1 MKFSH
6 KYIIVGAGSAGC
18 VLANKLSAD
27 PSNSVL
33 LIEAG
38 PMDNYPTIKMPLGA
52 SSLFKHKKYGWG
64 YETQSEPNLMD
75 RSINWPR
82 GKTLGGSSSIN
93 GMLYIR
99 GQAEDYE
106 AWESAGNEG
115 WGYRDLM
122 KYFINLENNQ
132 NHEDQYHGNYG
143 ELWVETYQSSLPASQ
158 VFMKACSESGLIES
172 NDFNGSVQEGFGT
185 YQVNIKNGQRYSAAD
200 AFLKPILNRPN
211 IELMT
216 DSSVLKI
223 IINNK
228 KAIGVQVKNGSG
240 IHVISA
246 GSEII
251 LSGGAINS
259 PQILM
264 LSGIGSKEHLENVN
278 IPCLH
283 DLPGVGQN
291 LQDHLT
297 VNISYKID
305 RLDTFSELMKPMQMV
320 KNLYQYF
327 FKRAGLLTYPA
338 SDIGVFFKTNQGC
351 ETPNAQI
358 HFAPGAGK
366 YNKDGAMEPISGITA
381 SVCNLRPLSKGHI
394 ELNSSNPSEPPKI
407 FANYLSN
414 KSDIQP
420 MIEGIKKVR
429 EIFKSP
435 SIQAFNPKEMDPSL
449 NQKNDSEI
457 EDLIRQECLSVYH
470 PVGTCKMGNELDCVV
485 DQNLKVKGIKSLRV
499 ADASIFPNI
508 ISGNTNA
515 TCNAVGAKCAELVL
529 KKIDLNFDSFA

>member
-211 IELMT
+211 LELMT

-228 KAIGVQVKNGSG
+228 KAIGVQVKNRSG

-435 SIQAFNPKEMDPSL
+435 SIQAFNPKEMEPSL
-449 NQKNDSEI
+449 NHKNDSEI

-470 PVGTCKMGNELDCVV
+470 PVGTCKMGIEKDCVV
-485 DQNLKVKGIKSLRV
+485 DPSLCVIGIKSLRV
-499 ADASIFPNI
+499 ADASIFPKI

-515 TCNAVGAKCAELVL
+515 TCNAVGAKCAELIL
-529 KKIDLNFDSFA
+529 KKNGS

>member
-211 IELMT
+211 LELMT

-223 IINNK
+223 ITNNK

-338 SDIGVFFKTNQGC
+338 SDIGVFFKTNQDC

-435 SIQAFNPKEMDPSL
+435 SIQEFNPKEMDPSL
-449 NQKNDSEI
+449 NHQNDSEI

-515 TCNAVGAKCAELVL
+515 TCNAVGAKCAELIL
-529 KKIDLNFDSFA
+529 KKNRS

>member
-1 MKFSH
+1 
-6 KYIIVGAGSAGC
+6 
-18 VLANKLSAD
+18 
-27 PSNSVL
+27 
-33 LIEAG
+33 
-38 PMDNYPTIKMPLGA
+38 MDNYPTIKMPLGA

-64 YETQSEPNLMD
+64 YETQSEPNLRD

-106 AWESAGNEG
+106 AWESAGNIG

-122 KYFINLENNQ
+122 KYFISLEDNQ
-132 NHEDQYHGNYG
+132 NHEDQYHGNFG

-158 VFMKACSESGLIES
+158 VFMKACSESGLTEN

-200 AFLKPILNRPN
+200 AFLKPILSRPN
-211 IELMT
+211 LELMT
-216 DSSVLKI
+216 DTSVLKI

-228 KAIGVQVKNGSG
+228 KALGVQVKNRQG
-240 IHVISA
+240 INAITA
-246 GSEII
+246 ESEII
-251 LSGGAINS
+251 LCGGAINS
-259 PQILM
+259 PQLLM
-264 LSGIGSKEHLENVN
+264 LSGIGPKKVLEKVN
-278 IPCLH
+278 ISCSH

-297 VNISYKID
+297 VNISYNID
-305 RLDTFSELMKPMQMV
+305 HLDTFAELMRPMKML

-338 SDIGVFFKTNQGC
+338 SDIGVFFKTNQDY

-394 ELNSSNPSEPPKI
+394 ELNSS
-407 FANYLSN
+407 
-414 KSDIQP
+414 
-420 MIEGIKKVR
+420 IEGIKKVR
-429 EIFKSP
+429 EIFESP
-435 SIQAFNPKEMDPSL
+435 SIQKFNPKEMDPSL
-449 NQKNDSEI
+449 NHQNDSEI
-457 EDLIRQECLSVYH
+457 EELIRQECLSVYH

-485 DQNLKVKGIKSLRV
+485 DQNLKVKGIESLRV

-515 TCNAVGAKCAELVL
+515 TCNAVGAKCAELIL
-529 KKIDLNFDSFA
+529 KK

>member
-27 PSNSVL
+27 PLNSVL

-38 PMDNYPTIKMPLGA
+38 PMDNYPTIKMPLAA

-64 YETQSEPNLMD
+64 YETQSEPNLGG

-106 AWESAGNEG
+106 AWESAGNIG

-122 KYFINLENNQ
+122 KYFISLEDNQ
-132 NHEDQYHGNYG
+132 NHEDQYHGNFG

-158 VFMKACSESGLIES
+158 VFMKACSESGLTEN

-211 IELMT
+211 LELMT
-216 DSSVLKI
+216 NTSVLKI

-228 KAIGVQVKNGSG
+228 KAVGVQIKNRQG
-240 IHVISA
+240 INAITA
-246 GSEII
+246 ESEII
-251 LSGGAINS
+251 LCGGAINS
-259 PQILM
+259 PQLLM
-264 LSGIGSKEHLENVN
+264 LSGIGPKKVLEKVN
-278 IPCLH
+278 ISCAH

-297 VNISYKID
+297 VNISYNID
-305 RLDTFSELMKPMQMV
+305 HLDTFAELMRPIRML
-320 KNLYQYF
+320 KNLFQYF
-327 FKRAGLLTYPA
+327 VKGNGLLTYPA
-338 SDIGVFFKTNQGC
+338 SDIGVFFKTNNSVK
-351 ETPNAQI
+351 TPNAQI

-414 KSDIQP
+414 KSDIEP

-435 SIQAFNPKEMDPSL
+435 SIQEFNPKEMDPSL
-449 NQKNDSEI
+449 NHQNDNEI
-457 EDLIRQECLSVYH
+457 EELIKQECLSVYH

-485 DQNLKVKGIKSLRV
+485 DQNLKVKGIESLRV

-515 TCNAVGAKCAELVL
+515 TCNAVGAKCAELIL
-529 KKIDLNFDSFA
+529 KKNRS